1 MVSKTEEVA
10 KEREGSTHD
19 GLKFEK
25 KMQFCSVH
33 KICAGASAGTGAAR
47 VKMEVR
53 VRCGWKCDK
62 SYLNIQ
68 RHTEKMSYFLEEKN

>member
-53 VRCGWKCDK
+53 VRCG
-62 SYLNIQ
+62 
-68 RHTEKMSYFLEEKN
+68 